1 MTDEKGRETSK
12 ILAKEGVF
20 DDLDMCWF
28 FMNGQQIFFDPETS
42 SPIRAD
48 VFDKKYYRD
57 FKENPQIMKLSMS
70 RPKDLSLFELQKL
83 IAAAGD
89 EKSEHMRPYAE
100 QLMSLWVS
108 PFACIIV
115 IAIAI
120 PFSISGVRTNPMV
133 GVSKTAG
140 LFFTYYIL
148 DSLFTAMGSSG
159 LIPIFLAAVVPNLLM
174 LVFALTL
181 YRKAL

>member
-1 MTDEKGRETSK
+1 
-12 ILAKEGVF
+12 
-20 DDLDMCWF
+20 
-28 FMNGQQIFFDPETS
+28 
-42 SPIRAD
+42 
-48 VFDKKYYRD
+48 
-57 FKENPQIMKLSMS
+57 
-70 RPKDLSLFELQKL
+70 
-83 IAAAGD
+83 
-89 EKSEHMRPYAE
+89 
-100 QLMSLWVS
+100 MSLWVS
-108 PFACIIV
+108 PLACIIV

-140 LFFTYYIL
+140 LFFSYYIL

-159 LIPIFLAAVVPNLLM
+159 LIPILLAAVVPNLLM